1 MYKLIPLNNHCIVEV
16 TDFPLPEININEVDF
31 LDSEHPSNTENKK
44 RFIYPYYEGKTST
57 EVEFIN
63 IFQNE
68 FIAKVLPLMRTHP
81 LYNES
86 ILSSTA
92 DINLSL
98 SPSISKDQIGWSQSR
113 HTDLPRLLASGVIHI
128 TESIEGTEFYDTQLG
143 LDPVYVAPT
152 KSRTGAF
159 WLNSPTSFHQ
169 VSKVTL
175 ERNHFLFLLS
185 IMEKQ

>member
-1 MYKLIPLNNHCIVEV
+1 VEV
-16 TDFPLPEININEVDF
+16 DDFPLPTININEIPFVESNNIYN
-31 LDSEHPSNTENKK
+31 LDNVK
-44 RFIYPYYEGKTST
+44 RLMYPYYDGKTST

-68 FIAKVLPLMRTHP
+68 FIAKVLPSMRAHP
-81 LYNES
+81 LYNKS
-86 ILSSTA
+86 PLFSVA
-92 DINLSL
+92 DDKLALLPLIA
-98 SPSISKDQIGWSQSR
+98 KDQIGWSQSR

-128 TESIEGTEFYDTQLG
+128 TESIEGTEFYDTISETK
-143 LDPVYVAPT
+143 PVYVAPT
-152 KSRTGAF
+152 KPRTGAF

-175 ERNHFLFLLS
+175 ERNHFLFVLS